1 MLQLNFLKQI
11 NPRMNFLFY
20 FFPNSV
26 WGFSSLYSTKTNWY
40 LLGNNIP
47 RGFRKIVNIFC
58 FLFAYL
64 LHLFL
69 LCEHGPADEKLTLDG
84 PKITCLIFF
93 LAERSKFKRLQ
104 LRSML
109 RSGAVR
115 RFRQQLF
122 PATEAFPEAYFNDC
136 FRKIK
141 IK

>member
-69 LCEHGPADEKLTLDG
+69 LCEQGPADE
-84 PKITCLIFF
+84 CLIFF
-93 LAERSKFKRLQ
+93 WRNGANLKDSNSGVCCGAERSVG
-104 LRSML
+104 
-109 RSGAVR
+109 SGNNCFR
-115 RFRQQLF
+115 QRKRFRKRIL
-122 PATEAFPEAYFNDC
+122 TTVSG
-136 FRKIK
+136 K
-141 IK
+141 